1 MNSGHQFAMAHSSR
15 NISAIHKANEEL
27 SGVSYLKFLQ
37 SIKDDDFDSI
47 LQKIIVSKYLYLI
60 MF

>member
-47 LQKIIVSKYLYLI
+47 LQKT
-60 MF
+60 